1 MANPNPNQ
9 ATQFSEGNQAAADG
23 RRWRQAINRAVSRK
37 KSARSKVIALDA
49 LADKLVEAGLAG
61 DISALKEIGN
71 RLNEERK
78 VIRKDR
84 EDIAVQ
90 VGQLMRVIKFIN
102 GYDREP
108 RITQQVVSL
117 DSNVGGAV
125 MGLRVNVYYKSF
137 WVHSKIDVYYKK
149 QNTWYL
155 DKIDVTKKTSAARG
169 IALDNLMTD
178 YITKKN

>member
-71 RLNEERK
+71 RLDGMAHQSISVDQHSDRTVLVNLSFVKPANIIENQPLASLPDETVIHQPVIEQPKPVMVEQINQDEPLTER
-78 VIRKDR
+78 
-84 EDIAVQ
+84 
-90 VGQLMRVIKFIN
+90 
-102 GYDREP
+102 
-108 RITQQVVSL
+108 
-117 DSNVGGAV
+117 
-125 MGLRVNVYYKSF
+125 
-137 WVHSKIDVYYKK
+137 
-149 QNTWYL
+149 
-155 DKIDVTKKTSAARG
+155 
-169 IALDNLMTD
+169 
-178 YITKKN
+178 

>member
-71 RLNEERK
+71 RLDGMAHQSISVDQHSDRTVLVNLSFVKPANIIENQPLASLPDETVIHQPVIERPS
-78 VIRKDR
+78 V
-84 EDIAVQ
+84 ESVMVEQ
-90 VGQLMRVIKFIN
+90 IN
-102 GYDREP
+102 QDEP
-108 RITQQVVSL
+108 LTER
-117 DSNVGGAV
+117 
-125 MGLRVNVYYKSF
+125 
-137 WVHSKIDVYYKK
+137 
-149 QNTWYL
+149 
-155 DKIDVTKKTSAARG
+155 
-169 IALDNLMTD
+169 
-178 YITKKN
+178 

>member
-71 RLNEERK
+71 RLDGMAHQSIS
-78 VIRKDR
+78 VDQHSDR
-84 EDIAVQ
+84 TVL
-90 VGQLMRVIKFIN
+90 VNLSFVK
-102 GYDREP
+102 P
-108 RITQQVVSL
+108 
-117 DSNVGGAV
+117 
-125 MGLRVNVYYKSF
+125 VNVIENQPLASLPDEMVIHQPVIERPKP
-137 WVHSKIDVYYKK
+137 VMVEQINQDEPL
-149 QNTWYL
+149 T
-155 DKIDVTKKTSAARG
+155 
-169 IALDNLMTD
+169 
-178 YITKKN
+178 